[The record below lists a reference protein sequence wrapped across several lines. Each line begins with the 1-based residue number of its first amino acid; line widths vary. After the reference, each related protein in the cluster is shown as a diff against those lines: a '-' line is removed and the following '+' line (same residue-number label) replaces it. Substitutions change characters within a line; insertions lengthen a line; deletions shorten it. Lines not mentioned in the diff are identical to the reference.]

1 MSLFLFTHTSFLPV
15 ADITFNMG
23 DNFRVSVFFLFFVFF
38 SGVSV
43 IVIPT
48 SAQ

>member
-23 DNFRVSVFFLFFVFF
+23 DNFRVSVFFVLFCF

>member
-23 DNFRVSVFFLFFVFF
+23 DNFRVSVFFFVFVF

>member
-23 DNFRVSVFFLFFVFF
+23 DNFRVSVFFVLFF

-43 IVIPT
+43 IVIPI

>member
-23 DNFRVSVFFLFFVFF
+23 DNFRVSVFFVFFVF